1 MRQIRKPAAIAVAGA
16 FALLAAAM
24 QPAFAQSET
33 DKLRAELEQLKVE
46 LRELRAAMNRQQK
59 DSATKQEVQAVQAEV
74 RETRS
79 RTDDSGMLGR
89 NTVAHLAGYGDV
101 GYASVKDGA
110 RGFNAATFN
119 PIFHFQYKD
128 ALFFETELET
138 KVQADGTT
146 DVGLEYAN
154 LNYFL
159 NDNVTLFAGKF
170 LSPLGYFRQNLHPSW
185 INKFASAPT
194 GFGHEGA
201 APTSDVG
208 AGARGGFYLGA
219 MKANYA
225 LYVGNGPRLE
235 LNGAGDEIEAIEAE
249 GSTSNPGNKSFVGGR
264 FGLHPLPNLQ
274 LGVSAGSSK
283 VAVEAPAGIE
293 PTRSYRVEGADFA
306 FQQKGFDL
314 RGEYVRQRV
323 GDHASSVAPEGGA
336 WSAHYLQA
344 AYRFAGTGWEPVV
357 RWGKFRSPHSDQR
370 QRQTAFGVN
379 YWISANAVVKL
390 GVENNRGLAG
400 TATDRDRTLI
410 QFAYGF

>member
-154 LNYFL
+154 LN
-159 NDNVTLFAGKF
+159 
-170 LSPLGYFRQNLHPSW
+170 
-185 INKFASAPT
+185 
-194 GFGHEGA
+194 
-201 APTSDVG
+201 TS
-208 AGARGGFYLGA
+208 
-219 MKANYA
+219 
-225 LYVGNGPRLE
+225 
-235 LNGAGDEIEAIEAE
+235 
-249 GSTSNPGNKSFVGGR
+249 
-264 FGLHPLPNLQ
+264 
-274 LGVSAGSSK
+274 
-283 VAVEAPAGIE
+283 
-293 PTRSYRVEGADFA
+293 
-306 FQQKGFDL
+306 
-314 RGEYVRQRV
+314 
-323 GDHASSVAPEGGA
+323 
-336 WSAHYLQA
+336 
-344 AYRFAGTGWEPVV
+344 
-357 RWGKFRSPHSDQR
+357 
-370 QRQTAFGVN
+370 
-379 YWISANAVVKL
+379 
-390 GVENNRGLAG
+390 
-400 TATDRDRTLI
+400 
-410 QFAYGF
+410 